1 MTVSL
6 PPAPATVVPL
16 LILGPPRPGT
26 SRWWPRNVE
35 PMAEPTNALGDYLRA
50 RRELVTPDQVGVPV
64 MGVRRVPGLRREEVA
79 LLAGVSA
86 DYYLRLEQ
94 GRDRHPSAAVL
105 ESIARALQLDDDA
118 TAYLLSLGAERAG
131 PRRRRARKEAVP
143 TGIARLVDTLALPA
157 FVEGRY
163 FDVLAAN
170 ALAAALSPR
179 LVPGGKRLRDVF
191 LDPAEQ
197 ALFPDWET
205 TTAFLVAGFR
215 QSVGTDTDDP
225 RAVELVGQ
233 LSLASPRFRQLWARH
248 DVHVREG
255 AVMRIDHPM
264 VGALRLNR
272 EKLAVSGTAG
282 QMLVIYHPDAGTD
295 AADKLALLAS
305 ATHVPAPDTSRT

>member
-1 MTVSL
+1 M
-6 PPAPATVVPL
+6 
-16 LILGPPRPGT
+16 G
-26 SRWWPRNVE
+26 PRNVE
-35 PMAEPTNALGDYLRA
+35 PMAEATNALGDYLRA

-79 LLAGVSA
+79 MLAGVSA

-131 PRRRRARKEAVP
+131 PRRRRTRKEVVP
-143 TGIARLVDTLALPA
+143 TGIAKLVDTLDLPA

-170 ALAAALSPR
+170 ALAIALSPR
-179 LVPGGKRLRDVF
+179 LAPGGNRLRDVF

-205 TTAFLVAGFR
+205 ATAFLVAGFR

-295 AADKLALLAS
+295 DADKLALLAS
-305 ATHVPAPDTSRT
+305 ATQRPAPDTSRT